1 MILMNS
7 QTLTISNFADLLDFA
22 RGLDLPEMRKMML
35 SLEEVLEDKREADWE
50 ANKEAF
56 AAQANFNLCEEAVRE
71 LGLKHLRLADWSILE
86 MLGLD
91 QLEGPEYWDITAL
104 DAPASYFV
112 NQTLFVIEGD
122 QALGAPIMRTIGE
135 TLKNLDAVIG
145 EIAEENTVWLLEDIT
160 KITPEATA
168 RLEEIWQTRIDLDD
182 GSFADHLLAHYSIL
196 NAEEYYEQQKEWFA
210 AIHGRVF

>member
-1 MILMNS
+1 MNS

-91 QLEGPEYWDITAL
+91 QLEGPEYWHITAL
-104 DAPASYFV
+104 EAPASYF
-112 NQTLFVIEGD
+112 IEGSIFLREGN
-122 QALGAPIMRTIGE
+122 QACSVPVLTTIGA
-135 TLKNLDAVIG
+135 TLKFLDSLIG
-145 EIAEENTVWLLEDIT
+145 DVAEENTVWLLEELT
-160 KITPEATA
+160 KMTPEA
-168 RLEEIWQTRIDLDD
+168 LECLQASVFDVNSDD
-182 GSFADHLLAHYSIL
+182 LLANHSVL
-196 NAEEYYEQQKEWFA
+196 NADEYYEQQKEKFA
-210 AIHGRVF
+210 AIDGRVF